1 MIILQDN
8 INELRVKVNILQ
20 EANKNAAL
28 FQKHFHKI
36 TQSKSD
42 LEDLL
47 NKHEKYAKQ
56 GFYQKE
62 SGIEIEL
69 FTCEAYLVIR
79 SEISTTV
86 LWNLSYELY
95 STTYN

>member
-1 MIILQDN
+1 MILLQDN
-8 INELRVKVNILQ
+8 INALRTKVSILQ

-47 NKHEKYAKQ
+47 NKHEKHANQ

-62 SGIEIEL
+62 SGIQIEL
-69 FTCEAYLVIR
+69 FTCKSLFVYF
-79 SEISTTV
+79 
-86 LWNLSYELY
+86 
-95 STTYN
+95 